1 MPRFG
6 LKKQILMLSA
16 SYSTFLPM
24 LAVTEIKRMSLTE
37 RLRAMELLWDSIS
50 ESPEQMESPEWH
62 GEVLASRL
70 AKVKAGQG
78 KFLTLPQLKAR
89 LNKKRS

>member
-1 MPRFG
+1 MF
-6 LKKQILMLSA
+6 
-16 SYSTFLPM
+16 
-24 LAVTEIKRMSLTE
+24 AVTEIKRMSLTE

-70 AKVKAGQG
+70 AKVKVGQG
-78 KFLTLPQLKAR
+78 KFLTLSQFIASLIW
-89 LNKKRS
+89 NNN